1 MSGSGDIES
10 VLTQLQEQLDK
21 IERKLDSDLEKDSS
35 PSEIQPAKEEE
46 LAINAGGEVL
56 LDEEKE
62 APDYELSYQLQA
74 QNFAATFSD
83 DAPLNFR
90 GLMLPVDIP
99 SDGILSVGPDIPV
112 LIPSEVAREAVKA
125 SALPLPLD
133 GLDSLDGHDPQNI
146 IGAILRLDLSPA
158 GVVATG
164 RIFEKSKPIIASS
177 VQSQSSSGGPR
188 IGLSID
194 GQVKGKPV
202 LWNGRTVFQVEELRL
217 NGASLLYSHRAGWT
231 STEVSINN
239 NPQPVAAQVRE
250 EAQEVVAGCYQVRIR
265 ASANANFNTAVH
277 RWIDRWVS
285 AQATSNENEL
295 DVAAS
300 AQSDT
305 DSSSKFNEMSNPESS
320 ILQEIAELIA
330 PIESRLYNLE
340 ASAAPSGL
348 SENMIASIQQI
359 AAGLDRRLEQLEIE
373 QSDLAG
379 AIMQMEPT
387 YRDVRAEKRK
397 AELEAEAQKKETDLE
412 QALLSVLGKY
422 GIAASARQPEYRF
435 PEVAPAAAS
444 LNPSAIAQQ
453 YAQAPGQRELPL
465 QSASLSGNPTA
476 DSIAYQAY
484 QIQQEANRADNWT
497 DAKVFGALDQARTML
512 NKAQR
517 LANS

>member
-21 IERKLDSDLEKDSS
+21 IERKLDSDLKKDSS
-35 PSEIQPAKEEE
+35 LSEIQPAEEEE
-46 LAINAGGEVL
+46 LAVNAGGEVL
-56 LDEEKE
+56 LNEEEE

-74 QNFAATFSD
+74 QNFTATFSG

-177 VQSQSSSGGPR
+177 VQAQSSSGGPR

-239 NPQPVAAQVRE
+239 DPQPVAAQARE

-265 ASANANFNTAVH
+265 ASANANFNTAVK
-277 RWIDRWVS
+277 RWIDHWVS
-285 AQATSNENEL
+285 AQATSDENEL
-295 DVAAS
+295 EIAAS

-305 DSSSKFNEMSNPESS
+305 DSSSNFNEMSNSDS
-320 ILQEIAELIA
+320 ILEEIKALLT
-330 PIESRLYNLE
+330 PIESRLYELE

-348 SENMIASIQQI
+348 SESMIASIQQI
-359 AAGLDRRLEQLEIE
+359 AAGLDRRLDQLELE

-387 YRDVRAEKRK
+387 YRDVRAEQRK
-397 AELEAEAQKKETDLE
+397 AELEAEAKKKETDLE
-412 QALLSVLGKY
+412 QALLVVLGKY
-422 GIAASARQPEYRF
+422 GISASARQPEYRF

-444 LNPSAIAQQ
+444 LNPSAIAHQ
-453 YAQAPGQRELPL
+453 YAQNPGQRELPL
-465 QSASLSGNPTA
+465 QSASLSGNPAA
-476 DSIAYQAY
+476 DNIAHQAY
-484 QIQQEANRADNWT
+484 QIQEAANRADNWT
-497 DAKVFGALDQARTML
+497 DAKVFGALDQARMML
-512 NKAQR
+512 NQAQR